1 MPYTMTRIGDGTE
14 TVSAVTDAQAL
25 RILRRAL
32 RLHAEVA
39 ADKHH
44 TVTLTLTRLVPDG
57 DSAAKRRTVLTLRPA
72 PRPPRLTRTQYE
84 DLTRIRQAGNHARVL
99 ADGRIGGMFCQL
111 PPAAAARLF
120 NRGLAVADGGG
131 HVAIGIAGLLAVAA
145 YQHPAWGVVIRPSEW
160 STSGW
165 SRRCSHT
172 AGAVCRRPWRIA
184 DRRGSGRRRGWRNR
198 RFMAV

>member
-14 TVSAVTDAQAL
+14 TVSTVTDTQAL

-32 RLHAEVA
+32 RLHAAVA

-44 TVTLTLTRLVPDG
+44 TVAITRTRLVLDG
-57 DSAAKRRTVLTLRPA
+57 DDTAERRTVFTLRPV

-84 DLTRIRQAGNHARVL
+84 DLTRIRQAGSRARVL
-99 ADGRIGGMFCQL
+99 ADGRIGGMFCQV

-145 YQHPAWGVVIRPSEW
+145 YQHPVWEVVIRPSE
-160 STSGW
+160 
-165 SRRCSHT
+165 
-172 AGAVCRRPWRIA
+172 
-184 DRRGSGRRRGWRNR
+184 
-198 RFMAV
+198 